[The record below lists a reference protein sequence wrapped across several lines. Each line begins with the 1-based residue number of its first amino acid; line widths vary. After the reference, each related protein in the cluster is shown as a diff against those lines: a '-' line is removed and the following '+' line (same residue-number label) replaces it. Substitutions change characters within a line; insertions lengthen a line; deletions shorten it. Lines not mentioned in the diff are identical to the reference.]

1 MTLQTM
7 VKEYIETLNSPP
19 NAWGQ
24 HYHQGTGLVSHSF
37 LRRMYEAYGTEETN
51 AALDKAFGHCVDMA
65 SLQKDQTK

>member
-7 VKEYIETLNSPP
+7 VKEYIETLNSTP

-37 LRRMYEAYGTEETN
+37 LQRIYDMHGKKETN
-51 AALDKAFGHCVDMA
+51 AALDKAFGRVSDV
-65 SLQKDQTK
+65 

>member
-24 HYHQGTGLVSHSF
+24 HHHQGTGLPCH
-37 LRRMYEAYGTEETN
+37 MYLTHICKTHGREKTY
-51 AALDKAFGHCVDMA
+51 AALDKAFGRA
-65 SLQKDQTK
+65 SDV